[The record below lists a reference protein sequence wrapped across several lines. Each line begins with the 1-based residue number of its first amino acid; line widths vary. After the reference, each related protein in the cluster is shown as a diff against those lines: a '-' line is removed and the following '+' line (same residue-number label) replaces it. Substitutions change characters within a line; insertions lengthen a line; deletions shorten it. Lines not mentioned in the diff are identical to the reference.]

1 MRLILSGDPLPL
13 PVPPP
18 STFYRSET
26 CRAHKHNFFSFLQ
39 LPKRAQTRTSPSPEM
54 GESNNWTP
62 LSRRSK
68 SKRRRRV
75 CGTRSKSSA
84 SEALGSSGGTVTPP
98 PLGEISYNKYLS
110 SPWVGCL
117 RWSVQF
123 AAVVQMF
130 FSETT
135 GTKNPVQPLWLFW

>member
-84 SEALGSSGGTVTPP
+84 SEALGSSGGTAKGGTASFRRNILQQIPKLT
-98 PLGEISYNKYLS
+98 LGWV
-110 SPWVGCL
+110 SPMVG
-117 RWSVQF
+117 
-123 AAVVQMF
+123 
-130 FSETT
+130 
-135 GTKNPVQPLWLFW
+135 PVCSCCADVLL